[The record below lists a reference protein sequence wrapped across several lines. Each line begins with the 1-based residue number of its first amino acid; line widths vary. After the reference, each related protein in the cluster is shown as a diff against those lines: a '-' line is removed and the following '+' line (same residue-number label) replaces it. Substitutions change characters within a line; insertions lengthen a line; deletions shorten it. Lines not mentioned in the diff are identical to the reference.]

1 MDRLA
6 GGSTIV
12 GHERLSSM
20 PEICFLISSV
30 RYFIR
35 SSYVE
40 PKPLPMKLVAYS
52 AILSVQFLIRVLRSV
67 MLRWEL
73 MVVCINLLFPGIEL
87 EDVPGDVEVPII
99 PLLG

>member
-1 MDRLA
+1 
-6 GGSTIV
+6 
-12 GHERLSSM
+12 
-20 PEICFLISSV
+20 
-30 RYFIR
+30 
-35 SSYVE
+35 
-40 PKPLPMKLVAYS
+40 
-52 AILSVQFLIRVLRSV
+52 